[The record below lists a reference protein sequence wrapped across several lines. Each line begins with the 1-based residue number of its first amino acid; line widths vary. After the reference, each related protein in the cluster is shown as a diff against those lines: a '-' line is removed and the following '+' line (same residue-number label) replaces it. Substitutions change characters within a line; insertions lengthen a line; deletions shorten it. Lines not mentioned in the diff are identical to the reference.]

1 MRIFYKLKESEPY
14 TVLQAKINLH
24 IAMQTNFHH
33 AWIDNTING
42 EVEKLGETGSGTRR
56 FHCFHHFLYL
66 VSFSIVNLRTVSRMF
81 TAEWRE

>member
-56 FHCFHHFLYL
+56 LHCFHQLFA
-66 VSFSIVNLRTVSRMF
+66 FSVI
-81 TAEWRE
+81 